1 MKQATESK
9 FNQDEVLQKCFECL
23 VSNGLE
29 NTSIR
34 TFSFASGLNSSSLYY
49 WFHNKDEIVLDAT
62 LYGLKSIIDD
72 LFTQAYGY
80 LNDLDTLFT
89 QFPRVIVSYKNHLRL
104 VYQVLVSPQYGSQLK
119 AAISDL
125 SSAYD
130 SYGRVLADRLNCHY
144 TDLCPFVHLFISI
157 TTNYLLWEDEAKTI
171 EQYKELYRD
180 INMIVFDEQNRGE

>member
-119 AAISDL
+119 AATSDL

-130 SYGRVLADRLNCHY
+130 SYGRVLADRLNCNY

-180 INMIVFDEQNRGE
+180 INMIVFDEQHRGE